1 MDIYFIRVQMEGKMI
16 NKQNLWFVTL
26 FSLILVLGIY
36 YVSMGDETLSVLAGN
51 NDVSEVLEVKESDVI
66 VALQVEDD
74 ENTLKQMNEYQNILL
89 DEAATIEEK
98 NDAYNALQAL
108 SDSQSE
114 CEKIEKLISDEF
126 KYDNFVKIEGDTIS
140 IIIANEEHNKELAN
154 KIIRA
159 VQELYD
165 TQKYITVKFE

>member
-1 MDIYFIRVQMEGKMI
+1 MI
-16 NKQNLWFVTL
+16 NKQNLWFITL

-36 YVSMGDETLSVLAGN
+36 YVSMGDETISVLAGD
-51 NDVSEVLEVKESDVI
+51 NDVSEVVEVSESDVI

-74 ENTLKQMNEYQNILL
+74 ESVLKQMTEYQNILL
-89 DEAATIEEK
+89 DAEATIEEK

-108 SDSQSE
+108 SNSQSE
-114 CEKIEKLISDEF
+114 CEKIEKLITDEY

-140 IIIANEEHNKELAN
+140 IVIASNKHDKELAN
-154 KIIRA
+154 KIIRS
-159 VQELYD
+159 VQSLYD

>member
-1 MDIYFIRVQMEGKMI
+1 MEGIMI

-36 YVSMGDETLSVLAGN
+36 YVSMGDETLTALAGN
-51 NDVSEVLEVKESDVI
+51 NDISEVVEVTESDVI

-74 ENTLKQMNEYQNILL
+74 ESVLEQMTEYQNILL
-89 DEAATIEEK
+89 DTSATLEEK
-98 NDAYNALQAL
+98 NDAYEGLQAL
-108 SDSQSE
+108 NNNQSE
-114 CEKIEKLISDEF
+114 CEKIEKLISKEF
-126 KYDNFVKIEGDTIS
+126 KYDNFVKIDGDTIS
-140 IIIANEEHNKELAN
+140 IVIASSEHNTEIAN

>member
-1 MDIYFIRVQMEGKMI
+1 MI

-36 YVSMGDETLSVLAGN
+36 YVTMGDETLSVIGSTS
-51 NDVSEVLEVKESDVI
+51 DVSEVVEITESDVI

-74 ENTLKQMNEYQNILL
+74 EAVLKEITEYQNTLL
-89 DEAATIEEK
+89 DDTATLEEK

-108 SDSQSE
+108 SSKQSE
-114 CEKIEKLISDEF
+114 CEKIKNLITENY
-126 KYDNFVKIEGDTIS
+126 KYDNFVKIDGDTIS
-140 IIIANEEHNKELAN
+140 ITIASSDHSTEIAN
-154 KIIRA
+154 KIIRS

-165 TQKYITVKFE
+165 TQKYVTVKFQ